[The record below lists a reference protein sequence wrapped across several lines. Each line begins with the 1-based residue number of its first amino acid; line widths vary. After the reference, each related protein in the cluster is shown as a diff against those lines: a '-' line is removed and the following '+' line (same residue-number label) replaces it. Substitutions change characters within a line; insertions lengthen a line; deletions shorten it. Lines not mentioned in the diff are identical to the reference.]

1 MQAIIEFFNA
11 IGKAFNDGGLGMYP
25 IALCSVFILAITI
38 ERVMYLYFRASISKD
53 AFVQQMRKYIL
64 AGNVGK
70 ALALCSQNPTPLAN
84 IIKAGLVKVNKSDA
98 EVQAAMDEASLREM
112 PRIEKRTAYLAM
124 LANVAMLAGLLG
136 TIVGLIRCFGAV
148 ANVEA
153 SEKATELAK
162 GISEAMNC
170 TAFGLLTAIPGL
182 LFFSLLQGKTQALI
196 DDINES
202 SVSVL
207 NLVVTN
213 RDKLDLS
220 TLGAARED

>member
-1 MQAIIEFFNA
+1 MFEEIANRFQE
-11 IGKAFNDGGLGMYP
+11 GGWGMYP
-25 IALCSVFILAITI
+25 ILVCSLFILAIAADRI
-38 ERVMYLYFRASISKD
+38 YFLFMKASTSKE
-53 AFVQQMRKYIL
+53 AFLQAIRKYIL
-64 AGNVGK
+64 AGNIGK
-70 ALALCSQNPTPLAN
+70 ALSLCSQNTTPLSK
-84 IIKAGLVKVNKSDA
+84 IIKSGLVKVNKADA

-112 PRIEKRTAYLAM
+112 PALEKRTAYLAM

-136 TIVGLIRCFGAV
+136 TITGLIKCFGAV
-148 ANVEA
+148 AVA
-153 SEKATELAK
+153 DPSQKATLLAA

-182 LFFSLLQGKTQALI
+182 LFFSVLQGKTQSLI
-196 DDINES
+196 DDINEA

-220 TLGAARED
+220 TLGTAPQE

>member
-1 MQAIIEFFNA
+1 MFEDIAH
-11 IGKAFNDGGLGMYP
+11 AFQEGGWGMYP
-25 IALCSVFILAITI
+25 IAACSIFIFAIAI
-38 ERVMYLYFRASISKD
+38 ERIQFLFFKASISKD
-53 AFVQQMRKYIL
+53 AFIQAMRKYIL

-70 ALALCSQNPTPLAN
+70 ALALCSQSPTPLSN
-84 IIKAGLVKVNKSDA
+84 IIKSGLVKVNKSDA
-98 EVQAAMDEASLREM
+98 EVQAAMDEASLREV
-112 PRIEKRTAYLAM
+112 PRLEKRTMYLAM

-136 TIVGLIRCFGAV
+136 TISGLIKCFGAV
-148 ANVEA
+148 ATA
-153 SEKATELAK
+153 DPSEKASLLAA

-182 LFFSLLQGKTQALI
+182 LFFSILQGKTQHLL
-196 DDINES
+196 DDINEA
-202 SVSVL
+202 SVAVV

>member
-1 MQAIIEFFNA
+1 MFETVAH
-11 IGKAFNDGGLGMYP
+11 AFQEGGWGMYP
-25 IALCSVFILAITI
+25 IAVCSAFILAIAF
-38 ERVMYLYFRASISKD
+38 ERIYFLYFRASIEKD
-53 AFVQQMRKYIL
+53 AFIQAMRKYII

-70 ALALCSQNPTPLAN
+70 ALALCSQTPTPLAN

-112 PRIEKRTAYLAM
+112 PRLGQRTAYLAM
-124 LANVAMLAGLLG
+124 LANIAMLAGLLG
-136 TIVGLIRCFGAV
+136 TISGLITCFGAV
-148 ANVEA
+148 ATA
-153 SEKATELAK
+153 DPSEKATLLAQ

-182 LFFSLLQGKTQALI
+182 LFFGILQGKTQRLE
-196 DDINES
+196 DDINEA

-220 TLGAARED
+220 TLGAAREE

>member
-1 MQAIIEFFNA
+1 
-11 IGKAFNDGGLGMYP
+11 MYP
-25 IALCSVFILAITI
+25 IAVCSIFILAIAI
-38 ERVMYLYFRASISKD
+38 ERIHYLFFRASISKD
-53 AFVQQMRKYIL
+53 AFVQAMRKYIL

-70 ALALCSQNPTPLAN
+70 ALALCSQTPTPLAN

-112 PRIEKRTAYLAM
+112 PRLEKRTAYLAM

-136 TIVGLIRCFGAV
+136 TISGLITCFSAV
-148 ANVEA
+148 STAAADERGQL
-153 SEKATELAK
+153 LAK

-182 LFFSLLQGKTQALI
+182 VFFGILQGKTQQLS

-207 NLVVTN
+207 NLIVTN
-213 RDKLDLS
+213 RDKLDLT

>member
-1 MQAIIEFFNA
+1 MSFFNELA
-11 IGKAFNDGGLGMYP
+11 HQFQRGGLGMYP
-25 IALCSVFILAITI
+25 IAVCSIFILAISA
-38 ERVMYLYFRASISKD
+38 ERIQYLFFQATISKE

-70 ALALCSQNPTPLAN
+70 ALALCSNHPTPLAN
-84 IIKAGLVKVNKSDA
+84 IIKAGLLRVNKSEA
-98 EVQAAMDEASLREM
+98 EVQAAMDEASLREV
-112 PRIEKRTAYLAM
+112 PRLEKRTAYLAM

-136 TIVGLIRCFGAV
+136 TIVGLIRCFDAV
-148 ANVEA
+148 AVA
-153 SEKATELAK
+153 AADEKAQELAK
-162 GISEAMNC
+162 GIAEAMNC
-170 TAFGLLTAIPGL
+170 TAFGLMTAIPGL
-182 LFFSLLQGKTQALI
+182 LFFSILQGKTQTLI

>member
-1 MQAIIEFFNA
+1 MFDVIAEKFNE
-11 IGKAFNDGGLGMYP
+11 GGWGMYP
-25 IALCSVFILAITI
+25 IAVCSIFILTIAI
-38 ERVMYLYFRASISKD
+38 ERIYQLYFKYSVPKD
-53 AFVQQMRKYIL
+53 AFVTDLRRYIL
-64 AGNVGK
+64 EGNVNK
-70 ALALCSQNPTPLAN
+70 AVDRCNQVSTPLTK
-84 IIKAGLVKVNKSDA
+84 IIKSGLQKVNKSDS

-112 PRIEKRTAYLAM
+112 PRIERRTSFLAM

-136 TIVGLIRCFGAV
+136 TISGLITCFGAV
-148 ANVEA
+148 ATA
-153 SEKATELAK
+153 DPSEKATLLAS

-182 LFFSLLQGKTQALI
+182 IFFSILQGKTQHLL
-196 DDINES
+196 DDINEA

-220 TLGAARED
+220 TLGPARKS

>member
-1 MQAIIEFFNA
+1 MFEELAHRYQE
-11 IGKAFNDGGLGMYP
+11 GGWGMYP
-25 IALCSVFILAITI
+25 ITVCSIFILAIAV
-38 ERVMYLYFRASISKD
+38 ERIQYLYFKASISKD
-53 AFVQQMRKYIL
+53 AFVQAMRKYIL

-70 ALALCSQNPTPLAN
+70 ALALCSQTPTPLSN

-98 EVQAAMDEASLREM
+98 EVQAAMDEATLRET
-112 PRIEKRTAYLAM
+112 PRLEKRTAYLAM

-136 TIVGLIRCFGAV
+136 TISGLITCFAAV
-148 ANVEA
+148 ANA
-153 SEKATELAK
+153 DPSEKATLLAK
-162 GISEAMNC
+162 GIAEAMNC

-182 LFFSLLQGKTQALI
+182 LFYSVLQGKTQQLL
-196 DDINES
+196 DDINEA

-220 TLGAARED
+220 TLGAERQE

>member
-1 MQAIIEFFNA
+1 MFESIAH
-11 IGKAFNDGGLGMYP
+11 AFQEGGWGMYP
-25 IALCSVFILAITI
+25 IAACSVLIFAIAI
-38 ERVMYLYFRASISKD
+38 ERIQFLFFKASVSKD
-53 AFVQQMRKYIL
+53 AFVQAMRKYIL
-64 AGNVGK
+64 AGNIGK
-70 ALALCSQNPTPLAN
+70 ALALCSQTGTPLSS

-98 EVQAAMDEASLREM
+98 EVQAAMDEASLRET

-136 TIVGLIRCFGAV
+136 TIVGLIKCFAAV
-148 ANVEA
+148 ATGDPA
-153 SEKATELAK
+153 EKATLLAK

-170 TAFGLLTAIPGL
+170 TAFGLMTAIPGL
-182 LFFSLLQGKTQALI
+182 VFFAILQGKTQQLM

-207 NLVVTN
+207 NLIVTN

-220 TLGAARED
+220 TLAAARNE

>member
-1 MQAIIEFFNA
+1 MFEALAQAFE
-11 IGKAFNDGGLGMYP
+11 KGGWGMYP
-25 IALCSVFILAITI
+25 ITVCSIFILAIAA
-38 ERVMYLYFRASISKD
+38 ERIQYLFFKASISKD
-53 AFVQQMRKYIL
+53 AFIQAMRKYIL

-70 ALALCSQNPTPLAN
+70 ALALCSQTPTPLAN
-84 IIKAGLVKVNKSDA
+84 IVKSGLVKVNKSDS

-136 TIVGLIRCFGAV
+136 TISGLITCFGAV
-148 ANVEA
+148 AVA
-153 SEKATELAK
+153 DPAEKATQLAL
-162 GISEAMNC
+162 GISEAMHC

-182 LFFSLLQGKTQALI
+182 LFFGVLQGKTQHLM

-202 SVSVL
+202 SVAVL
-207 NLVVTN
+207 NLIVTN

-220 TLGAARED
+220 TLGAAREE

>member
-1 MQAIIEFFNA
+1 MDFFKA
-11 IGKAFNDGGLGMYP
+11 IGDAFIKGGEGMYP
-25 IALCSVFILAITI
+25 IALCSVFILAITV
-38 ERVMYLYFRASISKD
+38 ERVMYLYFKASISKD

-84 IIKAGLVKVNKSDA
+84 IIKSGLVKVNKSDA
-98 EVQAAMDEASLREM
+98 EVQAAMDEASLREI

-136 TIVGLIRCFGAV
+136 TIVGLIRCFSAVGA
-148 ANVEA
+148 E
-153 SEKATELAK
+153 ETTDKAAELAR